1 MGSMRYA
8 AAGVVAGLLVLAGCG
23 SESESPS
30 GTGQE
35 STVSPSTQP
44 PTPDPTTPS
53 RTPSPTTPSPSTPT
67 QGPIEQAK
75 ADLAGRL
82 GVQPGQITLVSSEEV
97 TWPDGSL
104 GCPQP
109 GMRYTQALVDG
120 TRIVLAAGGKQYH
133 YHAGG
138 RRGPFLCT
146 NPQPPVGN

>member
-1 MGSMRYA
+1 
-8 AAGVVAGLLVLAGCG
+8 
-23 SESESPS
+23 
-30 GTGQE
+30 
-35 STVSPSTQP
+35 VSPSTQP
-44 PTPDPTTPS
+44 PTPDPSTP
-53 RTPSPTTPSPSTPT
+53 TPSPSTPSPSPSPPSQPT

-75 ADLAGRL
+75 TDLAGRL

-109 GMRYTQALVDG
+109 GMHYTQALVDG
-120 TRIVLAAGGKQYH
+120 TRIILAAGGKQYN

-146 NPQPPVGN
+146 NPQPPLGN